1 MSSSAQ
7 RGHLSLGWSE
17 TGPFWGTRAY
27 PPKSGQDHLGL
38 GSVSSDQILPALSP
52 GINVLTIH
60 PRYWSFYSFVL
71 DEFWNRQLPR
81 NRAAFTKFYRPREAL
96 FSMAC
101 HVCEAR
107 EHGTLVANIVGSRRV
122 APLAGNEQF
131 DPQLDYIKEP
141 LGGYGL
147 YYRSAMEATG
157 ALVIATP
164 SNGFAFDAATPV
176 GRALAHKYREA
187 ISGSEL
193 VRKHLSGDLRSP
205 VGRDLLVEFAGV
217 ACLCQLRNAS
227 NHDLP
232 LLQDLF
238 AHAGDP
244 GAATARRETLRLVL
258 DLSGTAQSAAIGQSE
273 FRQLVYFRRL
283 EAAEYV
289 PRKDLALVARRWRLY
304 QAREYFAFAFN
315 RMFGWVVR
323 KGQLESDGGLA
334 IVSMSRLWKMVDD
347 ALNGSAF
354 EKNAQL
360 RAGGI
365 GAATVATSFADQLA
379 SRLDLGGSVDG
390 VWSRDAL
397 IDEHALY
404 ESCNNTTDDDDT
416 LVAMIALLLIIYKR
430 IGTPSRIADLLDER
444 ALLSEGGALRIGMA
458 RFFHQF
464 TKRLMAGHT
473 LSELAR
479 WILKDYVIVQH
490 ERVATAKLP
499 DDTFRV
505 RRVGDGLQFFVRDT
519 PAAFNDSRFTALSTT
534 AHELGFVSTLRDP
547 ERTLTQDGRL
557 LLETGDLPEGALASI
572 AEQFETDRTD

>member
-1 MSSSAQ
+1 MSSSTE
-7 RGHLSLGWSE
+7 RGHLSLGWNE
-17 TGPFWGTRAY
+17 TGPFWGTRAF

-60 PRYWSFYSFVL
+60 PRYWSFYAFVL
-71 DEFWNRQLPR
+71 DDFWNRELPR
-81 NRAAFTKFYRPREAL
+81 NRATFTEFYRPREAL

-101 HVCEAR
+101 HVCEAP
-107 EHGTLVANIVGSRRV
+107 EHKTLVANIVGSRRI

-131 DPQLDYIKEP
+131 DPQFDYIKEP

-164 SNGFAFDAATPV
+164 SNGFAFDAATPD
-176 GRALAHKYREA
+176 GRALAHQYREA
-187 ISGSEL
+187 ISGTEL
-193 VRKHLSGDLRSP
+193 LRSHLSGDLRSP

-217 ACLCQLRNAS
+217 GCLCQLRNAP

-238 AHAGDP
+238 AHAGGP
-244 GAATARRETLRLVL
+244 SAATARRETLRLVL
-258 DLSGTAQSAAIGQSE
+258 DLSGTAQPAAIGQSE

-283 EAAEYV
+283 EEAEYV
-289 PRKDLALVARRWRLY
+289 PRKDLTRVARRWRLY

-315 RMFGWVVR
+315 RLFGWVVR
-323 KGQLESDGGLA
+323 KGQLESDAGLT
-334 IVSMSRLWKMVDD
+334 IVSMSRLWEMVDN
-347 ALNGSAF
+347 ALNGNTFDKKAKL
-354 EKNAQL
+354 E
-360 RAGGI
+360 AGGI
-365 GAATVATSFADQLA
+365 GATTVAAAFVDQLTT
-379 SRLDLGGSVDG
+379 RLDLGGSVDA
-390 VWSRDAL
+390 VWPRDAL

-404 ESCNNTTDDDDT
+404 ESCNNTTDDDET
-416 LVAMIALLLIIYKR
+416 LVAMIALLLLIHR
-430 IGTPSRIADLLDER
+430 RVGTPSRIADLLDDR
-444 ALLSEGGALRIGMA
+444 LLLSEGGALRIGMA

-464 TKRLMAGHT
+464 TKRLMAGHS
-473 LSELAR
+473 LSEFAR

-505 RRVGDGLQFFVRDT
+505 RRVGDGLQFFVRET

-557 LLETGDLPEGALASI
+557 LLTTGDLPDGALASV
-572 AEQFETDRTD
+572 AEQFETDWAD